1 MITSSFMRSSLVAA
15 LLLSGSA
22 FAAEPR
28 FATTTATACADSKT
42 QLLEAAKAQGL
53 ALSEDQIGTLS
64 SDTGNIVA
72 TSIAGF
78 EKVPDTEYAKGVD
91 VAFVYIDSP
100 DAGVPAGY
108 YRVNVRANPE
118 DIQVGKYK
126 AIATLVD
133 KDGKAVAQRATRVE
147 TFPAPLQAARY
158 GSPMN
163 VGLQQQTLR
172 DYNLTRFFK
181 TVTIIMVRP
190 WGTLVIDLFGV
201 DYSDYYGF

>member
-1 MITSSFMRSSLVAA
+1 MRSSLVAA

-28 FATTTATACADSKT
+28 STTATATACTDSKSK
-42 QLLEAAKAQGL
+42 LLEAAKAQGL
-53 ALSEDQIGTLS
+53 ALNAEQIGTLS
-64 SDTGNIVA
+64 SDTGDIVA

-78 EKVPDTEYAKGVD
+78 ENVPDTEYAKGVD
-91 VAFVYIDSP
+91 VAFVYIDSA

-108 YRVNVRANPE
+108 YRVNVRADPK
-118 DIQVGKYK
+118 DMQVGKYK
-126 AIATLVD
+126 AVASLIDAS
-133 KDGKAVAQRATRVE
+133 GKEVAQRATRIE
-147 TFPAPLQAARY
+147 TFSAPLKSARY

-163 VGLQQQTLR
+163 VGLQQQTIR

-190 WGTLVIDLFGV
+190 WGTVVIDLFGV

>member
-1 MITSSFMRSSLVAA
+1 MRSSLVAA

-28 FATTTATACADSKT
+28 SATTTATACTDSKT
-42 QLLEAAKAQGL
+42 QLLQAAKEQGL
-53 ALSEDQIGTLS
+53 VLNEEQIGTLS

-78 EKVPDTEYAKGVD
+78 EKIPDTAYAQGVD

-108 YRVNVRANPE
+108 YRVKVRANPE

-126 AIATLVD
+126 AVATLID
-133 KDGKAVAQRATRVE
+133 ATGKEVAQRATRIE
-147 TFPAPLQAARY
+147 TFSQEATKSARY

-163 VGLQQQTLR
+163 VGIQQQTIR

-181 TVTIIMVRP
+181 TVTVILIRP
-190 WGTLVIDLFGV
+190 WGTTVIDLFGV